1 MLLQAIQ
8 FFFQKELNL
17 KKSNGLSQL
26 YYIVLQH
33 FIIYIREDVFSKISS
48 IRSFFSFSIKV
59 QVL

>member
-26 YYIVLQH
+26 YYIVLLH
-33 FIIYIREDVFSKISS
+33 FIIYIEKM
-48 IRSFFSFSIKV
+48 FFQKFLPSDLFLVS
-59 QVL
+59 L